1 MLKFLAL
8 KFKNQSI
15 NEVRPYEP
23 QVEEIRIFFP
33 LACVSIKLHV
43 YVQSIN
49 RVLAFNKI
57 SFAHTVPFFLIVGV
71 FARREQPRRGY

>member
-23 QVEEIRIFFP
+23 QVEEIRIFSS
-33 LACVSIKLHV
+33 CVSIKLHV

-49 RVLAFNKI
+49 RVLAFIKI
-57 SFAHTVPFFLIVGV
+57 SHAQLFFLIIGV
-71 FARREQPRRGY
+71 FARRDQRRRGY